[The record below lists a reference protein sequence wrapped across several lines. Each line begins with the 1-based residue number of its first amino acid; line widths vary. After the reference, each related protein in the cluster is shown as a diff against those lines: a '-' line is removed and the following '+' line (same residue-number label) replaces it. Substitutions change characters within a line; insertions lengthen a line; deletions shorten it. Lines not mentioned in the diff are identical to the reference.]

1 MNFFYLLIQS
11 DVEGDDA
18 ASIRKVWL
26 PPTHSRHLAKLR
38 APASDVVLIAGR
50 DLAQEVE
57 LGDEGLTLL
66 SRSDDL
72 NISDV
77 GKLFLNKYLHTL

>member
-1 MNFFYLLIQS
+1 MKSFYLLIQS

-26 PPTHSRHLAKLR
+26 PPTHSRHLSKLR
-38 APASDVVLIAGR
+38 APASDVVLVAGR

-57 LGDEGLTLL
+57 LGDEGLA
-66 SRSDDL
+66 SAAWRHHL
-72 NISDV
+72 NIQQRLLL
-77 GKLFLNKYLHTL
+77 G